1 LSGDPD
7 QPRFKC
13 VLNGDSKRR
22 IGSISDGTSNTIAMA
37 EDAGRA
43 DVDTGGFMII
53 KTETMDDGTSADRRS
68 WAWADP
74 DNAFN
79 VDKLVNNNQS
89 PRGGP
94 PGCTW
99 DIVNCGPN
107 EETFSFHPGG
117 ANAALADGSVHFIS
131 ADVNS
136 VVFAALMSKDGG
148 EVVSV
153 LDAR

>member
-1 LSGDPD
+1 MSGNPN

-13 VLNGDSKRR
+13 VLNGDSKRK
-22 IGSISDGTSNTIAMA
+22 ISAITDGTSNTIAMA

-43 DVDTGGFMII
+43 DVGNDGFMII
-53 KTETMDDGTSADRRS
+53 KTEVMDDGTSANRRS

-79 VDKLVNNNQS
+79 VDKLVNNNAY

-117 ANAALADGSVHFIS
+117 ANVAMADGSVHFIEANVTAS
-131 ADVNS
+131 
-136 VVFAALMSKDGG
+136 VFAALMSKDGG
-148 EVVSV
+148 EVVSIKN
-153 LDAR
+153 